1 MRLTCPLCGP
11 RDRREFHYY
20 GAEIYAD
27 RPAAGAAPEA
37 WDDYLHLRDNPAG
50 QTRDLWYHE
59 IGCSAW
65 IVVTRD
71 TVSHQILRTALLT
84 DRQRQIGKSVYQEG
98 DLREVPAKPRPAT
111 GEGAE

>member
-1 MRLTCPLCGP
+1 MRLTCPLCGD

-20 GAEIYAD
+20 GAEVYAD
-27 RPAAGAAPEA
+27 RPDAGAALDA

-50 QTRDLWYHE
+50 ETRDLWYHE

-71 TVSHQILRTALLT
+71 TVSHRILQTALLT
-84 DRQRQIGKSVYQEG
+84 ARQRQVGKFVYQEG
-98 DLREVPAKPRPAT
+98 DLREVPAKPGAAT
-111 GEGAE
+111 GGERP